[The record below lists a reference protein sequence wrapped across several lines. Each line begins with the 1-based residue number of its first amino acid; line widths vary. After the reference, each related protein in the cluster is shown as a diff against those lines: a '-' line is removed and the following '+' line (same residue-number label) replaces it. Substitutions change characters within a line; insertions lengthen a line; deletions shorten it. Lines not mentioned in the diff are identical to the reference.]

1 MRFFFSGGRVIP
13 LSHRP
18 IVPSSHRPFLNFY
31 ALLMLFYAVIMQKI
45 AKVICGI
52 NNFYYFCVMICC
64 RVIALPMPTNH
75 LLNNETLFSNHINK
89 QFFMKKFFSFMKA
102 FVGCA
107 VVVTMLATSV
117 VSCQYDDTEL
127 RGEIDNIKKELAQ
140 LRVDV
145 QSQLDALKALVEGQ
159 VTVKGVVTNQD
170 GSTTITLSNDKTITV
185 YPEVSIDGQ
194 ITIVEQEGVKYWA
207 QYNAEGEAVLISIG
221 GNNIPVSGI
230 APETRVNEETNAIE
244 VSFDGG
250 NTWVETGTS
259 TGIAKA
265 EIVYST
271 WQVDEEENPLAL
283 YCKIVMAD
291 GTEINVPLAGNKIAL
306 PKGDALYAAPGT
318 TSMAYVVALMHGAT
332 DWMFQLPAGWDVEIE
347 YNAEFGEAYINATAP
362 SAQAIASGVAAE
374 AGTAKMLVTF
384 ENGTS
389 AIASFYLSSTPA
401 KLALT
406 PDGISV
412 SVYPGVEMLIF
423 GLSKAGEYSAEAAA
437 EAIQGFWYGMPV
449 ENAAM
454 LQFWNGP
461 DGYMGWN
468 EFLSEELVAG
478 EQYVV
483 WYYSPIYD
491 NYYNM
496 ILDSAY
502 IGVVNYRHME
512 VSFEVTAQNLFNVEV
527 DFSVVG
533 SNGFRAD
540 WEVAD
545 EWTPAFQ
552 AAWATENNYYFSDSY
567 YLEFDGE
574 YEGNIC
580 RLFNSYNSAD
590 GLMPGT
596 DYVFWMINANDSLVF
611 AEGDVLYW
619 EFATKNYETSGGTV
633 TMEVNEEGTYND
645 YTQMTVQID
654 MSAQPS
660 FVLYK
665 YVPKFEASRY
675 ATDEDIIALL
685 TEDFVDNIIKSPA
698 DQVWCSASQWNLEGK
713 PGDEFTLFAVAAD
726 ADGKLGTPIKYDY
739 CYKAIEYNSLVP
751 AVTVSDTNVDKVV
764 VDVECADAMRILYF
778 ITATDEDKWK
788 EECGGTA
795 EGASAFIALNTDSP
809 YTVFQSDN
817 NTAASYEDHKF
828 ENDQIIY
835 TGAYPDKEHVVVVA
849 AMDENWKVSKAVV
862 KFFTPTM
869 NLGEVVYKTDAE
881 WEANKPEVSIYS
893 IEKVSD
899 FTPFEWTVAPKE
911 GFIAYSIG
919 EHVDNFAYN
928 GVDTT
933 DVKAMIAYI
942 AKHEDVIE
950 CEYSADG
957 YFYDAW
963 DDTTGEYIGLQEYPG
978 VLCDVFYGTEGK
990 MQIWTTW
997 RDAEGNY
1004 YEPFMVEVK

>member
-1 MRFFFSGGRVIP
+1 
-13 LSHRP
+13 
-18 IVPSSHRPFLNFY
+18 
-31 ALLMLFYAVIMQKI
+31 
-45 AKVICGI
+45 
-52 NNFYYFCVMICC
+52 
-64 RVIALPMPTNH
+64 
-75 LLNNETLFSNHINK
+75 
-89 QFFMKKFFSFMKA
+89 MKA

-159 VTVKGVVTNQD
+159 VTVKDVVTNQD

-185 YPEVSIDGQ
+185 YPEASIDGQ
-194 ITIVEQEGVKYWA
+194 ITIVEQDGVKYWA
-207 QYNAEGEAVLISIG
+207 QYNAEGEAVLISVG
-221 GNNIPVSGI
+221 GSNIPVSGI

-250 NTWVETGTS
+250 NTWIETGTS

-306 PKGDALYAAPGT
+306 PNGDSLYAAPGT

-332 DWMFQLPAGWDVEIE
+332 DWMFQLPAGWDVEME

-362 SAQAIASGVAAE
+362 SAQAIASGAAVE

-389 AIASFYLSSTPA
+389 AIASFYLSSMPG

-406 PDGISV
+406 PDGISA

-437 EAIQGFWYGMPV
+437 EAIQGLYYGMPA
-449 ENAAM
+449 ENTAM
-454 LQFWNGP
+454 LRFWDGP

-491 NYYNM
+491 NYGYM
-496 ILDSAY
+496 LLDPAY

-512 VSFEVTAQNLFNVEV
+512 VSFEVTAQNLFNAEV
-527 DFSVVG
+527 KFSVNG

-540 WEVAD
+540 WEVAAD
-545 EWTPAFQ
+545 WTPAFQ
-552 AAWATENNYYFSDSY
+552 AEWATVNNYYFDPMMGYAYS
-567 YLEFDGE
+567 DGE
-574 YEGNIC
+574 YEGNVC
-580 RLFNSYNSAD
+580 RLFASYNSAD

-611 AEGDVLYW
+611 TEGDVLYW
-619 EFATKNYETSGGTV
+619 EFSTKNYETSGGTV
-633 TMEVNEEGTYND
+633 TMEVNEEDTYND
-645 YTQMTVQID
+645 YTQMTVVLD
-654 MSAQPS
+654 LSDKAS
-660 FVLYK
+660 FVLRK

-685 TEDFVDNIIKSPA
+685 TEDLENNMIKSPA
-698 DQVWCSASQWNLEGK
+698 DQVWCTASSYGLEGE

-751 AVTVSDTNVDKVV
+751 TVTVSDTNVDKVV
-764 VDVECADAMRILYF
+764 VDVECADAMRIFYF
-778 ITATDEDKWK
+778 ITATDEDKWT
-788 EECGGTA
+788 EDCGGTA
-795 EGASAFIALNTDSP
+795 DGASAFIALNTDSP

-817 NTAASYEDHKF
+817 NSAASYDDHKF

-835 TGAYPDKEHVVVVA
+835 TGAYPGKEHVVVVA

-869 NLGEVVYKTDAE
+869 NMGEVVYKTDAE
-881 WEANKPEVSIYS
+881 WEANKPEVSILATE
-893 IEKVSD
+893 IVGD
-899 FTPFEWTVAPKE
+899 FQVFDWTVAPKE
-911 GFIAYSIG
+911 GFTVYSIG
-919 EHVDNFAYN
+919 EHVDNFAYY

-942 AKHEDVIE
+942 ANHEDANE

-957 YFYDAW
+957 YFREEWNDEA
-963 DDTTGEYIGLQEYPG
+963 GGYIWQEYPG
-978 VLCDVFYGTEGK
+978 VFCSVHYGSEGK

>member
-1 MRFFFSGGRVIP
+1 
-13 LSHRP
+13 
-18 IVPSSHRPFLNFY
+18 
-31 ALLMLFYAVIMQKI
+31 
-45 AKVICGI
+45 
-52 NNFYYFCVMICC
+52 
-64 RVIALPMPTNH
+64 
-75 LLNNETLFSNHINK
+75 
-89 QFFMKKFFSFMKA
+89 MKA

-170 GSTTITLSNDKTITV
+170 GSTTITLSDDKTITV
-185 YPEVSIDGQ
+185 YPEASIDGQ
-194 ITIVEQEGVKYWA
+194 ITIVEQDGVKYWA
-207 QYNAEGEAVLISIG
+207 QYNAEGEAVLISVG

-250 NTWVETGTS
+250 NTWIETGTS

-306 PKGDALYAAPGT
+306 PNGDALYCAPGT
-318 TSMAYVVALMHGAT
+318 ISMAYIVALMHGAT
-332 DWMFQLPAGWDVEIE
+332 DWMFQLPAGWDVDME
-347 YNAEFGEAYINATAP
+347 YNAEFGEAFIFATAP
-362 SAQAIASGVAAE
+362 SAQAIASGVAVE

-389 AIASFYLSSTPA
+389 AITSFYLTTVPA
-401 KLALT
+401 KVSANV
-406 PDGISV
+406 DGINV
-412 SVYPGVEMLIF
+412 SAYPGVEQLIV
-423 GLSKAGEYSAEAAA
+423 GVAKANEFSMDALPEVIMNMFMG
-437 EAIQGFWYGMPV
+437 GM
-449 ENAAM
+449 E
-454 LQFWNGP
+454 P
-461 DGYMGWN
+461 DGVTFFNFFGNSKGSAAWN
-468 EFLSEELVAG
+468 SFYSQDLVAG
-478 EQYVV
+478 EEYVV
-483 WYYSPIYD
+483 WYYTPIYD
-491 NYYNM
+491 GWNLNTAPEYFTTF
-496 ILDSAY
+496 
-502 IGVVNYRHME
+502 NYRHME

-527 DFSVVG
+527 DFSVAG

-540 WEVAD
+540 WEVAAD
-545 EWTPAFQ
+545 WTPAFQ
-552 AAWATENNYYFSDSY
+552 ADWANVNNYYFDPMYGYAYSD
-567 YLEFDGE
+567 GQ

-580 RLFNSYNSAD
+580 RLFASYNSAD

-596 DYVFWMINANDSLVF
+596 DYVFWVINANDSLVF
-611 AEGDVLYW
+611 TEGDVLYW
-619 EFATKNYETSGGTV
+619 EFSTKNYETSGGTV
-633 TMEVNEEGTYND
+633 TMEVNEEDTYND
-645 YTQMTVQID
+645 YTQMTVVLD
-654 MSAQPS
+654 LSDKAS
-660 FVLYK
+660 FVLRK

-685 TEDFVDNIIKSPA
+685 TEDLENNMIKSPA
-698 DQVWCSASQWNLEGK
+698 DQVWCTESSYNLEGE

-751 AVTVSDTNVDKVV
+751 TVTVSDTNVDKVV
-764 VDVECADAMRILYF
+764 VDVECADAMRIFYF
-778 ITATDEDKWK
+778 ITATDEDKWT
-788 EECGGTA
+788 EDCGGTA

-817 NTAASYEDHKF
+817 NSAASYDDHKF

-881 WEANKPEVSIYS
+881 WEANKPEVAILATE
-893 IEKVSD
+893 IVGD
-899 FTPFEWTVAPKE
+899 FQVFDWTVAPKE
-911 GFIAYSIG
+911 GFTAYTIG

-942 AKHEDVIE
+942 AKHKDAIE

-957 YFYDAW
+957 YFFDAW

-978 VLCDVFYGTEGK
+978 VLCNVHHGTEGK
-990 MQIWTTW
+990 MQVWTTW

>member
-1 MRFFFSGGRVIP
+1 
-13 LSHRP
+13 
-18 IVPSSHRPFLNFY
+18 
-31 ALLMLFYAVIMQKI
+31 
-45 AKVICGI
+45 
-52 NNFYYFCVMICC
+52 
-64 RVIALPMPTNH
+64 
-75 LLNNETLFSNHINK
+75 
-89 QFFMKKFFSFMKA
+89 MKKFFSFMKA

-170 GSTTITLSNDKTITV
+170 GSTTITLSDDKTITV
-185 YPEVSIDGQ
+185 YPEASIDGQ
-194 ITIVEQEGVKYWA
+194 ITIVEQDGVKYWA
-207 QYNAEGEAVLISIG
+207 QYNAEGEAVLISVG
-221 GNNIPVSGI
+221 GSNIPVSGI

-250 NTWVETGTS
+250 NTWIETGTS

-271 WQVDEEENPLAL
+271 WQKDEDENPLAL

-306 PKGDALYAAPGT
+306 PDGDSLYAAPGT
-318 TSMAYVVALMHGAT
+318 ISTTNIVAIMHGAT
-332 DWMFQLPAGWDVEIE
+332 DWMFQLPAGWDVDMK
-347 YNAEFGEAYINATAP
+347 YNAEFGEAFIFATAP

-389 AIASFYLSSTPA
+389 AIASFYVTSNPA
-401 KLALT
+401 KFVFN
-406 PDGISV
+406 PDGMEIS
-412 SVYPGVEMLIF
+412 SYPGVQAVVV
-423 GLSKAGEYSAEAAA
+423 GVAKASEYSADAAFEAVQALL
-437 EAIQGFWYGMPV
+437 GWMPV
-449 ENAAM
+449 SDAM
-454 LQFWNGP
+454 LFQFWGEP
-461 DGYMGWN
+461 VYCGWN
-468 EFLSEELVAG
+468 EICSQELVAG
-478 EQYVV
+478 DEYVI
-483 WYYSPIYD
+483 WYFANFD
-491 NYYNM
+491 NYGNP
-496 ILDSAY
+496 ILDPACLY
-502 IGVVNYRHME
+502 TINYHHM
-512 VSFEVTAQNLFNVEV
+512 VATFEVTAQNLFNVEV

-540 WEVAD
+540 WEVAAD
-545 EWTPAFQ
+545 WTPAFQ
-552 AAWATENNYYFSDSY
+552 AEWATVNNYYFDPMMGYAYS
-567 YLEFDGE
+567 DGE
-574 YEGNIC
+574 YEGNVC
-580 RLFNSYNSAD
+580 RLFNSWNSAD

-596 DYVFWMINANDSLVF
+596 DYVFWVINANDSLVF
-611 AEGDVLYW
+611 TEGDVLYW
-619 EFATKNYETSGGTV
+619 EFSTKNYETSGGTV

-654 MSAQPS
+654 MSAKPS

-685 TEDFVDNIIKSPA
+685 TEDFEKSNLIKSPA
-698 DQVWCSASQWNLEGK
+698 DQVWCSAGSWNLEGE

-739 CYKAIEYNSLVP
+739 CYKAIEFNSLVP
-751 AVTVSDTNVDKVV
+751 TVTVSDTNVDKVL

-778 ITATDEDKWK
+778 ITATDNYKWT
-788 EECGGTA
+788 EYCGGTA
-795 EGASAFIALNTDSP
+795 EGASNFVAMNTDSH
-809 YTVFQSDN
+809 YTVFHSDDN
-817 NTAASYEDHKF
+817 AAAKSYSHMF

-835 TGAYPDKEHVVVVA
+835 TGAFPDKEHVVVVA

-881 WEANKPEVSIYS
+881 WEANKPEVAILATE
-893 IEKVSD
+893 IVGD
-899 FTPFEWTVAPKE
+899 FQVFDWTVAPKE
-911 GFIAYSIG
+911 GFTAYTIG

-942 AKHEDVIE
+942 AKHEDAIE

-957 YFYDAW
+957 YFFDAW

-978 VLCDVFYGTEGK
+978 VLCNVHHGTEGK
-990 MQIWTTW
+990 MQVWTTW

>member
-1 MRFFFSGGRVIP
+1 
-13 LSHRP
+13 
-18 IVPSSHRPFLNFY
+18 
-31 ALLMLFYAVIMQKI
+31 
-45 AKVICGI
+45 
-52 NNFYYFCVMICC
+52 
-64 RVIALPMPTNH
+64 
-75 LLNNETLFSNHINK
+75 
-89 QFFMKKFFSFMKA
+89 MKA

-170 GSTTITLSNDKTITV
+170 GSTTITLSDDKTITV
-185 YPEVSIDGQ
+185 YPEASIDGQ
-194 ITIVEQEGVKYWA
+194 ITIVEQDGVKYWA
-207 QYNAEGEAVLISIG
+207 QYNAEGEAVLISVG
-221 GNNIPVSGI
+221 GTNIPVSGI

-250 NTWVETGTS
+250 NTWIETGTS

-271 WQVDEEENPLAL
+271 WQKDEEENPVAL

-291 GTEINVPLAGNKIAL
+291 GTEINVPLAGNKITL
-306 PKGDALYAAPGT
+306 PNGDSLYAAPGT
-318 TSMAYVVALMHGAT
+318 ISMAYIVARMHSAT
-332 DWMFQLPAGWDVEIE
+332 DWMFQLPAGWDVDME
-347 YNAEFGEAYINATAP
+347 YNAEFGEAYIFATAP
-362 SAQAIASGVAAE
+362 SAEAVASGAAVE

-389 AIASFYLSSTPA
+389 AITSFYLTSVPA
-401 KLALT
+401 KVSANA
-406 PDGISV
+406 DGIKV
-412 SVYPGVEMLIF
+412 SAYPGVEQIIV
-423 GLSKAGEYSAEAAA
+423 GVAKANEFSMDALPE
-437 EAIQGFWYGMPV
+437 IVMNMFYGGP
-449 ENAAM
+449 E
-454 LQFWNGP
+454 P
-461 DGYMGWN
+461 DGVTFFSFFGNSEASAAWN
-468 EFLSEELVAG
+468 SFYSQELVAG
-478 EQYVV
+478 EEYVV
-483 WYYSPIYD
+483 WYYTPLYD
-491 NYYNM
+491 EYWS
-496 ILDSAY
+496 LLLEPAY
-502 IGVVNYRHME
+502 FTTVNYRHMV

-527 DFSVVG
+527 DFSVTG

-540 WEVAD
+540 WEVAA

-552 AAWATENNYYFSDSY
+552 AEWATVNNYYFSDSY

-596 DYVFWMINANDSLVF
+596 DYVFWMIGANDSLVF
-611 AEGDVLYW
+611 TESDVLYW
-619 EFATKNYETSGGTV
+619 EFSTKNYETSGGTV
-633 TMEVNEEGTYND
+633 TMEVNEDGTYND

-654 MSAQPS
+654 MSAKPS

-685 TEDFVDNIIKSPA
+685 TEDFEDNLIKSPA
-698 DQVWCSASQWNLEGK
+698 EQVWCSASTWSLEGE

-751 AVTVSDTNVDKVV
+751 TVTVSDTNVDKVV

-778 ITATDEDKWK
+778 ITAVDSSKWTDD
-788 EECGGTA
+788 CGGTA
-795 EGASAFIALNTDSP
+795 EGASTYVAMNTDNAYS
-809 YTVFQSDN
+809 VFQSDN
-817 NTAASYEDHKF
+817 NTAANWYSHKF

-869 NLGEVVYKTDAE
+869 NMGEVVYKTDAE
-881 WEANKPEVSIYS
+881 WEANKPEVAVYS
-893 IEKVSD
+893 TEIAGD
-899 FTPFEWTVAPKE
+899 FMPFKWTVAPKE
-911 GFIAYSIG
+911 GFTVYSIG
-919 EHVDNFAYN
+919 EHADNFAYY

-942 AKHEDVIE
+942 AKHEDVFE

-957 YFYDAW
+957 YFFDTW

-978 VLCDVFYGTEGK
+978 VLCDVHYGTEGK